1 MNLQMRLELQES
13 LQQWI
18 DSAMSQYNISAA
30 EMEDAVTKVLLK
42 LKDKVLHDYLLE
54 QQKAYQEALASSTQK
69 IEGEEEDALN

>member
-30 EMEDAVTKVLLK
+30 EMEDAVTKILLK

-69 IEGEEEDALN
+69 IEEEEEDALN

>member
-1 MNLQMRLELQES
+1 MSLQMRLELQGS

-42 LKDKVLHDYLLE
+42 LKDKVLHDYLIE
-54 QQKAYQEALASSTQK
+54 QQKAYQEALASSTQ
-69 IEGEEEDALN
+69 ETQEEDDAS

>member
-18 DSAMSQYNISAA
+18 DSAMLQYNITAA

-54 QQKAYQEALASSTQK
+54 QQKAYQEALASSVQETQ
-69 IEGEEEDALN
+69 EEDDAS